1 MEHDVTLNPPCLWK
15 EGCKMS
21 GSCHTPGKVNF
32 RVLKWIVNKL
42 DLLTFQDAL
51 TPWSH
56 SDVVDSLLV
65 AGRNIQFLTYG
76 Y

>member
-1 MEHDVTLNPPCLWK
+1 
-15 EGCKMS
+15 MS
-21 GSCHTPGKVNF
+21 GGCHTPGKVNF

-65 AGRNIQFLTYG
+65 AGRNIQFLTYA